1 MILVVDNYDSF
12 TYNLVQYLGEMG
24 EDIEV
29 YRNDKI
35 SLADIEEMSPKSILI
50 SPGSGCPD
58 DAGISKAVI
67 EQFAGKIPIL
77 GVCLGRQSIAEV
89 YGARV
94 VRSDKIM
101 HGKVSP
107 IHHDGKDIFKGL
119 SSPFDATR
127 YHSLVVE
134 SGTVEYPLELI
145 AWTEDDEIMG
155 IRHKELPVW
164 GVQFHPESILT
175 FEGMKL
181 LRNFVEMSKIWISKK
196 Q

>member
-77 GVCLGRQSIAEV
+77 GVCLGHQSIAEV

-164 GVQFHPESILT
+164 GVEFHPESILT

>member
-77 GVCLGRQSIAEV
+77 GVCLGHQSIAEV